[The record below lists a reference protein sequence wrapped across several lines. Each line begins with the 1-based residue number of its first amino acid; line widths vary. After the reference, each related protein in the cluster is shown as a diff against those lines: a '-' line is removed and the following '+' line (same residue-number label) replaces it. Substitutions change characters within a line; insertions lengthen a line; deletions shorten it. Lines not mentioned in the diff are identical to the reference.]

1 MDWIKN
7 RLGQV
12 IALAAL
18 VSTIAGFGY
27 AGAGYVARL
36 EMVEQKSGVS
46 YIPQLK
52 ALEAADNALTQDVI
66 ILRGEIKALRAE
78 LDILFKKVDKIEDK
92 QDNSS
97 NTLIQIK

>member
-1 MDWIKN
+1 MDWLKGK
-7 RLGQV
+7 LGQV
-12 IALAAL
+12 IAVAAL

-36 EMVEQKSGVS
+36 EAVEKKSGVS
-46 YIPQLK
+46 YTPQLR

-78 LDILFKKVDKIEDK
+78 LDILFNQVQKIENK
-92 QDNSS
+92 QDD
-97 NTLIQIK
+97 TGYPLTQ